1 MSKIETTSKV
11 SLKLTSRINLGRRG
25 AHVPSSRLWTQPTS
39 THTARKALIPNP
51 QEKAAPHSP
60 GWKHPQERPKPPPQE
75 YPRHYPP
82 QTESDPPQPPHR
94 RPAQTP
100 DQPQKRE
107 CRAAGTIRAFTRNIN
122 SLLKP
127 CPSAITLEYQKQP
140 LVDIY
145 QNRSS

>member
-51 QEKAAPHSP
+51 QEKAAPHGPDGSTH
-60 GWKHPQERPKPPPQE
+60 KSALNPPPRI
-75 YPRHYPP
+75 PPALPP

-94 RPAQTP
+94 CPAHTP

-107 CRAAGTIRAFTRNIN
+107 CRAAGTIRAFIRNIN
-122 SLLKP
+122 SSLKP
-127 CPSAITLEYQKQP
+127 RPFTITLEYQKQP

>member
-51 QEKAAPHSP
+51 QEKAAPHGPDGSTH
-60 GWKHPQERPKPPPQE
+60 KSALNPPPQE

-82 QTESDPPQPPHR
+82 KPN
-94 RPAQTP
+94 QTP
-100 DQPQKRE
+100 HNPPTDARRTRRTSHRNE
-107 CRAAGTIRAFTRNIN
+107 NAGPLAPYALLSETLIHCWNPAL
-122 SLLKP
+122 SLLP
-127 CPSAITLEYQKQP
+127 WNIRNS
-140 LVDIY
+140 
-145 QNRSS
+145 RS